1 MAKPSPFFIAKTN
14 VIKCKNVLVI
24 HIMVEIIL
32 ASLIVFRPLYVNG
45 NANAKYLSAA
55 ANINVTKEILMDIDA
70 ITYIVKVEYAKTIKA
85 DENHKLLVVLQ
96 LTCTTVPAVKSLGR

>member
-1 MAKPSPFFIAKTN
+1 MI
-14 VIKCKNVLVI
+14 CKNVVAI
-24 HIMVEIIL
+24 HIMIEITL

-70 ITYIVKVEYAKTIKA
+70 KTETVKVEYAKTIKV
-85 DENHKLLVVLQ
+85 DENHKLVVILQ
-96 LTCTTVPAVKSLGR
+96 LTFITVPAVKSL

>member
-1 MAKPSPFFIAKTN
+1 MI
-14 VIKCKNVLVI
+14 CKNVVAI
-24 HIMVEIIL
+24 HIMIEITL

-55 ANINVTKEILMDIDA
+55 ANIKVTKEILIDIDA
-70 ITYIVKVEYAKTIKA
+70 KTETVKVEYAKTRKG
-85 DENHKLLVVLQ
+85 DDNFKLVVISQ